1 MLKRIAIVVLALA
14 TPVAAQEEQRAR
26 VSELEAGAGWYQWNP
41 FGVSDF
47 IVFPSAPS
55 ATISRMVW
63 RTARHGYA
71 TGISA
76 VLGKVDPR
84 EGNQVRERA
93 FPIYAH
99 VSYRW
104 RWFLKDP
111 ENSIHFGVG
120 IGPGVFRRTDLVRAW
135 GTKRGTWHYPGET
148 KTRWRLAV
156 RYHTELFF
164 TTRLQE
170 NVDLRTGIRWLP
182 LLYLPLAAEPMV
194 MGVWRF

>member
-1 MLKRIAIVVLALA
+1 MLKRIAIVVLALV

-26 VSELEAGAGWYQWNP
+26 VSEIEAGAGWYQWNP

-111 ENSIHFGVG
+111 ENSLHFGVG
-120 IGPGVFRRTDLVRAW
+120 IGPGVFRRTDLVR
-135 GTKRGTWHYPGET
+135 GET
-148 KTRWRLAV
+148 KTRWHLAV
-156 RYHTELFF
+156 HYHTELFF
-164 TTRLQE
+164 TTHLQE
-170 NVDLRTGIRWLP
+170 NVDLRAGIRWLP

>member
-1 MLKRIAIVVLALA
+1 M
-14 TPVAAQEEQRAR
+14 
-26 VSELEAGAGWYQWNP
+26 
-41 FGVSDF
+41 
-47 IVFPSAPS
+47 
-55 ATISRMVW
+55 
-63 RTARHGYA
+63 
-71 TGISA
+71 
-76 VLGKVDPR
+76 
-84 EGNQVRERA
+84 RERA
-93 FPIYAH
+93 FPIYTH

-135 GTKRGTWHYPGET
+135 GTERGTWHYPGET

-156 RYHTELFF
+156 HYHTELFF